1 MTSITG
7 APLRAGRRTVN
18 RLKFEWDSYQQNCPS
33 RMVLNRIADK
43 WAVLILGVLEGE
55 PTRFNQLRREIEGV
69 SQKVLSQ
76 TLRKLERDG
85 LVQRTVI
92 PTTPVAVEYAITPL
106 GRTLA
111 ATVEAIRAW
120 SEVHIEEVLEAQK
133 QFDARAE
140 ASSY

>member
-1 MTSITG
+1 M
-7 APLRAGRRTVN
+7 N
-18 RLKFEWDSYQQNCPS
+18 RLKIEWDPYQQNCPT
-33 RMVLNRIADK
+33 RMVLTRISDK
-43 WAVLILGVLEGE
+43 WAVLILGVLQDE

-85 LVQRTVI
+85 LVLRTVI

-111 ATVEAIRAW
+111 ATVDAIRVW
-120 SEVHIEEVLEAQK
+120 SEAHIEDVLEAQK
-133 QFDARAE
+133 QFDARLE

>member
-1 MTSITG
+1 
-7 APLRAGRRTVN
+7 VN
-18 RLKFEWDSYQQNCPS
+18 RLKLEWDPYQQNCPT

-43 WAVLILGVLEGE
+43 WAVLILGVLQDE

-85 LVQRTVI
+85 LVLRTVI

-111 ATVEAIRAW
+111 STVEAIRAW
-120 SEVHIEEVLEAQK
+120 SEAHIEDVLEAQK
-133 QFDARAE
+133 QFDAKLE
-140 ASSY
+140 ASPY